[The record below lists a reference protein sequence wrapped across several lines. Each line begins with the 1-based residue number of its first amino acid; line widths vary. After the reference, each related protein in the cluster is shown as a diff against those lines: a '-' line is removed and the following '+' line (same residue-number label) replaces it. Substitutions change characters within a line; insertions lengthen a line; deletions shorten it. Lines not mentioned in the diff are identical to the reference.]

1 MSETKFKFDY
11 IKNRKIY
18 FIISGIIVIFSILS
32 TFIFGAKL
40 DIQLS
45 PIFMREIST
54 VMLLRLTQK
63 RLWAAFR

>member
-32 TFIFGAKL
+32 TFIFSAKSFSVNNFICKFQNVHFIYL
-40 DIQLS
+40 
-45 PIFMREIST
+45 F
-54 VMLLRLTQK
+54 
-63 RLWAAFR
+63 F